1 MMFFAEIIALIIVAY
16 LSGSIPTALV
26 VSMRVKGVD
35 IRRIGNGNMGA
46 QNVFHE
52 IGPKWG
58 VLVAAID
65 ILKGA
70 LPVFLAHALGLN
82 VAWQITVGIF
92 AILGHDFPLF
102 ADFKGGQGTACSGG
116 TMLVLFPL
124 ITLAGLITIG
134 IVFFFIRHFNKST
147 ASGCALIAVTLALSH
162 QWLFLIYAVLVFLF
176 IPVRLLMD
184 SPRRVAIELSRK
196 P

>member
-1 MMFFAEIIALIIVAY
+1 MILALLITAY

-52 IGPKWG
+52 IGPKYG

-70 LPVFLAHALGLN
+70 LPVFLAHALGLSLT
-82 VAWQITVGIF
+82 WQITAGIL

-134 IVFFFIRHFNKST
+134 IMFLFIRHFNKST
-147 ASGCALIAVTLALSH
+147 AIGCAFVALMLGISH
-162 QWLFLIYAVLVFLF
+162 QWLLLIYAVVVFLF
-176 IPVRLLMD
+176 IPVRLFFD
-184 SPRRVAIELSRK
+184 APRRMDI
-196 P
+196 